1 MQMSDRN
8 PDDASSR
15 SAMGWK
21 LAPKVR
27 NVLIDVFADED
38 ASELVDFSHEWRF
51 EDEPHGPPKTGRMDL
66 PAGTVAYRFH
76 FQLRDGTKRKLKFI
90 DPCEEALWVTVGT
103 DCPKRAGN
111 GSGQIKFDHPY
122 NPHQLIV
129 VDLNSNVPAML
140 FKYALRFDG
149 EPGEQ
154 VGKST
159 LCPPYEYDP
168 DFKNGGGNT

>member
-8 PDDASSR
+8 PDEAR

-27 NVLIDVFADED
+27 NVMIDVFADED
-38 ASELVDFSHEWRF
+38 DSSGLVDFSHEWKF
-51 EDEPHGPPKTGRMDL
+51 EDEPHEPPKSGRMDL
-66 PAGTVAYRFH
+66 PEGKVAYQLH
-76 FQLRDGTKRKLKFI
+76 FQLRDGTKKKLKFI
-90 DPCEEALWVTVGT
+90 DPCDEAMWVTVGT

-122 NPHQLIV
+122 NPHHLIAD
-129 VDLNSNVPAML
+129 DLNSNVPAML